1 MIGSALSRLDTA
13 EKLSIPQLQQAIQSG
28 TIPAYMGVPLLEEK
42 IAFEQR
48 MRSAAAARMAQGQQP
63 TIAEQ
68 VMDQAQMADQQMM
81 DEGGIDQLPIE
92 APEFAGGGI
101 VAFEDGGQVERF
113 QNQGLVEDGFTPPQ
127 RGFLGTIFGPSA
139 GMISREEVVRELT
152 GPELQEFNRTGQLPA
167 RLRGKV
173 GDMAISAPSGAR
185 DEGIAA
191 AAPVAP
197 RVAAQPQEPRTDL
210 RAPVKMVDGRPV
222 PIDVKTGK
230 ELGIAPDMDEEK
242 PKVAAEPK
250 PQDYMS
256 RVDALFEQ
264 FYGGKDK
271 EPTKPGDA
279 TSYLRAT
286 ETFFRD
292 AGVNL
297 DLASQQAAELA
308 KEKES
313 LSKDKSEAANFRL
326 IEAGLAIMGGTSPF
340 AFENIGKGA
349 SKAMQGYVDDIKGL
363 KKTEKE
369 LNAAARQLAVT
380 QNQMRMGV
388 AQAGKAD
395 YEKDL
400 KRYEDAV
407 QRNQDKMVDLY
418 KTVLQDDRA
427 REVVKAQMQRAPSI
441 GELARADY
449 LSGDPRRQQFARE
462 YLGQTKTGAPTPA
475 MLIKEFND
483 MKIIDRKR
491 LEKQG
496 ITTAEEYVRY
506 QMSGGQLGGASQ
518 GKTIDFGSI

>member
-1 MIGSALSRLDTA
+1 MIGQGLGRVALA
-13 EKLSIPQLQQAIQSG
+13 EKLSIGQLQEALQNR
-28 TIPAYMGVPLLEEK
+28 TIPAYIGIPLLEEK
-42 IAFEQR
+42 MQFEQR
-48 MRSAAAARMAQGQQP
+48 MRMAGQQGIAPPMDQPPIADQVMAQ
-63 TIAEQ
+63 AS
-68 VMDQAQMADQQMM
+68 QM
-81 DEGGIDQLPIE
+81 EGAGEGIDQLPVPT
-92 APEFAGGGI
+92 PEFAGGGI
-101 VAFEDGGQVERF
+101 VAFEDGGQVQRF

-139 GMISREEVVRELT
+139 GMISREEIVRELT
-152 GPELQEFNRTGQLPA
+152 GPELQEFNRTGQLPV

-173 GDMAISAPSGAR
+173 GDMTIAAPSGAR
-185 DEGIAA
+185 DQGIA

-197 RVAAQPQEPRTDL
+197 RAEAAQPQAPRTDL
-210 RAPVKMVDGRPV
+210 RAPVQMVGGRPV
-222 PIDVKTGK
+222 PIGPQGE
-230 ELGIAPDMDEEK
+230 ELGIAPDMGEEK
-242 PKVAAEPK
+242 PKVAAEPSS
-250 PQDYMS
+250 QDYMS
-256 RVDALFEQ
+256 RVDALFEK
-264 FYGGKDK
+264 FYGGEGKQ
-271 EPTKPGDA
+271 PTKPGDT
-279 TSYLRAT
+279 TSYLRSA
-286 ETFFRD
+286 ETFLRD

-297 DLASQQAAELA
+297 DLASQQAAEIA

-326 IEAGLAIMGGTSPF
+326 LEAGLAIMAGTSPN

-388 AQAGKAD
+388 AQVGKAD
-395 YEKDL
+395 YERDL
-400 KRYEDAV
+400 KKYEDAV
-407 QRNQDKMVDLY
+407 QRDQDKKADLF
-418 KTVLQDDRA
+418 KTILQDDRA

-449 LSGDPRRQQFARE
+449 LSSDPKRQQFARE

-483 MKIIDRKR
+483 MKIIDRKK

>member
-1 MIGSALSRLDTA
+1 
-13 EKLSIPQLQQAIQSG
+13 
-28 TIPAYMGVPLLEEK
+28 
-42 IAFEQR
+42 
-48 MRSAAAARMAQGQQP
+48 
-63 TIAEQ
+63 
-68 VMDQAQMADQQMM
+68 
-81 DEGGIDQLPIE
+81 
-92 APEFAGGGI
+92 
-101 VAFEDGGQVERF
+101 
-113 QNQGLVEDGFTPPQ
+113 
-127 RGFLGTIFGPSA
+127 
-139 GMISREEVVRELT
+139 
-152 GPELQEFNRTGQLPA
+152 
-167 RLRGKV
+167 
-173 GDMAISAPSGAR
+173 MAISAPSGAR

-191 AAPVAP
+191 AAPAAP

-256 RVDALFEQ
+256 RVDALFEK

-407 QRNQDKMVDLY
+407 QRNQDKKADLY
-418 KTVLQDDRA
+418 KTILQDDRA
-427 REVVKAQMQRAPSI
+427 RDIVKAQTTHRAPSI

-449 LSGDPRRQQFARE
+449 LSSDPKRQQFARE

-496 ITTAEEYVRY
+496 ITTAEQYVRY
-506 QMSGGQLGGASQ
+506 QMSGGESGGSSQ
-518 GKTIDFGSI
+518 QKFDWNQIN